1 MNSNELQAC
10 EDEIKSLEEEIKML
24 TEEYEHSRHQ
34 SVAYTEAEV
43 MEIM

>member
-10 EDEIKSLEEEIKML
+10 EDEIKSLEEEIKAL
-24 TEEYEHSRHQ
+24 TEEYEHNQHQ
-34 SVAYTEAEV
+34 SMAYTEAEI